1 MDQYKLLE
9 IVAKLRY
16 DMDLKG
22 IDKKR
27 FLEHKAH
34 LDNQSNTFKSNTE
47 VYKYDEEHHT
57 YMMKMIETN
66 IGIVDLEMSKIA
78 LEIDHFNEK
87 ILKLNKK

>member
-9 IVAKLRY
+9 IVAKHRY

-22 IDKKR
+22 IDRIR

-34 LDNQSNTFKSNTE
+34 ILRNDNEQQSSYMLKLLD
-47 VYKYDEEHHT
+47 
-57 YMMKMIETN
+57 IN
-66 IGIVDLEMSKIA
+66 INILDLEMNKIG

-87 ILKLNKK
+87 ISKLNKK